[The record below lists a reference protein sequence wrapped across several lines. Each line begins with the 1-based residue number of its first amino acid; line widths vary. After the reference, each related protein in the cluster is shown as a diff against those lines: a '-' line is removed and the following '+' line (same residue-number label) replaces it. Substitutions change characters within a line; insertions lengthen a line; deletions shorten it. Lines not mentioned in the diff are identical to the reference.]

1 MGDVERVLARA
12 VLYGKGLSKWT
23 ELLRRSHREDGLHRV
38 EFGYKAIC

>member
-12 VLYGKGLSKWT
+12 VLYGKGLSKWV
-23 ELLRRSHREDGLHRV
+23 ELLRSCREDGLDRV